1 MAENAPEDNRP
12 DHVTAEEPE
21 LVITYRSTAELVPY
35 AGNAKV
41 HPESQIDALDGSM
54 GEFGFTNPILTHGNT
69 ILAGHA
75 RLEAAQQAGRA
86 RVPTIDLGYLTALQ
100 AQAYPL
106 TDNRLA
112 ELATYDFAILAQE
125 WDALSLAG
133 FDTSLT
139 GFTAED
145 RLNFD
150 GAQTDAGDG
159 AYADGVL
166 GSMIENYGWPPFSV
180 LDSRRGEWLE
190 RKRAWMNVIGDHGE
204 TRDHTLAAE
213 GSIMEDIGSASILD
227 PVLAEIMVR
236 WFAPA
241 KGTILDPFAGDT
253 VFGFVAGYLGHN
265 FTGIELRQEQCDLNQ
280 GRCDEYDLA
289 CDYVCDTSENLDA
302 HVEDASVDLVFS
314 CPPYA
319 DLEVYSDDAADLSN
333 MPHDEFFAVYARIL
347 ASTYAKLKDNRFAVI
362 TIGEVRSKSGNGNYI
377 SLVPKTIEIMH
388 QAGYAYYNEL
398 ILVNS
403 AGTLPLR
410 AGKSMLASRKI
421 GKQHQNVLV
430 FVKGSPQAAAHDF
443 GNVVG
448 DLAFDPAAEDA
459 D

>member
-12 DHVTAEEPE
+12 DQVTAEEPE

-35 AGNAKV
+35 AGNAKL
-41 HPESQIDALDGSM
+41 HPPAQIDALDGSM
-54 GEFGFTNPILTHGNT
+54 GEFGFTNPILTHGDT

-75 RLEAAQQAGRA
+75 RLEAARQAGRL
-86 RVPTIDLGYLTALQ
+86 RVPTIDLGYMTPLQ
-100 AQAYPL
+100 AQAYPI

-112 ELATYDFAILAQE
+112 ELATYDFGILAKE
-125 WDALSLAG
+125 WDSLSLAG
-133 FDTSLT
+133 FDTDLT

-145 RLNFD
+145 RQNFE
-150 GAQTDAGDG
+150 GPGIGDG
-159 AYADGVL
+159 GQDYADGVL

-190 RKRAWMNVIGDHGE
+190 RKRAWMAVIGDHGE
-204 TRDHTLAAE
+204 SRDNTLAAE

-227 PVLAEIMVR
+227 PVLAEIALR

-241 KGTILDPFAGDT
+241 KGAILDPFAGDT
-253 VFGFVAGYLGHN
+253 VFGFVAGYLGHQ
-265 FTGIELRQEQCDLNQ
+265 FTGIELRQEQCDINQ
-280 GRCDEYDLA
+280 GRCDDYDLE
-289 CDYVCDTSENLDA
+289 CQYVCDTSENLDA
-302 HVEDASVDLVFS
+302 HIADASLDMVFS

-319 DLEVYSDDAADLSN
+319 DLEVYSDNDADLSN

-362 TIGEVRSKSGNGNYI
+362 TIGEVRSKSGAGNYI
-377 SLVPKTIEIMH
+377 SLVPKTIEIMRA
-388 QAGYAYYNEL
+388 AGYDYYNEL

-421 GKQHQNVLV
+421 GKQHQNLLV
-430 FVKGSPQAAAHDF
+430 FVKGSPQAAAEEF

-448 DLAFDPAAEDA
+448 KLDFDPAGEDA